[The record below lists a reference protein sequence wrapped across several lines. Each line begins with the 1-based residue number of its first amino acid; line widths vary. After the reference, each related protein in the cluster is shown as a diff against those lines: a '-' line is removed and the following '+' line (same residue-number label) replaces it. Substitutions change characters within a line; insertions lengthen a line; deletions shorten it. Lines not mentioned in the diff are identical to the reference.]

1 VYPCAR
7 GAGIA
12 RLVPLKLKAVNYF
25 NIVRL
30 EPQGFTKAGIPG
42 FPHLEPSQVVLLEAL
57 EAVQG
62 GNITDLSAR
71 GGAVALDL
79 VSRGAKVV
87 VSDPS
92 AAALSC
98 LRQTGLPLGIFDNA
112 DAVLAILNG
121 ERGNARV
128 AHTISEAWR
137 CTKLGGVAYL
147 AGDKDKGF
155 ERYFKEAK
163 KLFGGGEIV
172 ARAKGFRAARLEK
185 TNPQIPP
192 PLEPLSFVVQ
202 ARGQDLKCVAY
213 AGTFASGKLDAAS
226 QLLLLHLPNGNGR
239 MVLDIG
245 AGYGVLAGFLAL
257 EGANVTLLEDDAL
270 SVESAK
276 ATLLENGLSGRV
288 LHSDVDDALE
298 PDAKFDLLVMNPPF
312 HVGRD
317 LRLDVAEEFIRA
329 ANRHASKNAEV
340 WLVANHFLPYE
351 KPLSQLGQVQVVA
364 REHGFKVF
372 KVSR

>member
-1 VYPCAR
+1 L
-7 GAGIA
+7 G
-12 RLVPLKLKAVNYF
+12 VNYF
-25 NIVRL
+25 DVLKL
-30 EPQGFTKAGIPG
+30 EPHGYTKAGIPG
-42 FPHLEPSQVVLLEAL
+42 FPHLEPSQIVLLEAL
-57 EAVQG
+57 ERAQS

-71 GGAVALDL
+71 GGAVALEL
-79 VSRGAKVV
+79 ASRGAKVV

-112 DAVLAILNG
+112 DVVLAILNG

-128 AHTISEAWR
+128 AQTIFEAWR

-163 KLFGGGEIV
+163 KLFGGGEII

-185 TNPQIPP
+185 TNPQTPP
-192 PLEPLSFVVQ
+192 PHQPLCFFVQ
-202 ARGQDLKCVAY
+202 AREHQLKCVAY

-226 QLLLLHLPNGNGR
+226 QLLLLHLPNGNER
-239 MVLDIG
+239 TVLDIG

-257 EGANVTLLEDDAL
+257 EGATVTLLEDDAL

-276 ATLLENGLSGRV
+276 ATLLENGFTGQV
-288 LHSDVDDALE
+288 LHSDVDASLE
-298 PDAKFDLLVMNPPF
+298 PDAKFDLIVMNPPF

-329 ANRHASKNAEV
+329 AGRHASKNAEV

-351 KPLSQLGQVQVVA
+351 KPLSKLGKVQVVA
-364 REHGFKVF
+364 REHGFKVL
-372 KVSR
+372 KVSVT

>member
-1 VYPCAR
+1 V
-7 GAGIA
+7 
-12 RLVPLKLKAVNYF
+12 KHNYF
-25 NIVRL
+25 DILQL
-30 EPQGFTKAGIPG
+30 EPHGYTKAGLPG
-42 FPHLEPSQVVLLEAL
+42 FPYLEKSQIVLLEAL
-57 EAVQG
+57 ASVQG
-62 GNITDLSAR
+62 GTITDLSAR
-71 GGAVALDL
+71 GGAVALEL
-79 VSRGAKVV
+79 AARGAKVV

-112 DAVLAILNG
+112 DVVLAILNG

-128 AHTISEAWR
+128 AHTMLEAWR
-137 CTKLGGVAYL
+137 CTKLGGMAYL

-172 ARAKGFRAARLEK
+172 AREKGFRAARLEK
-185 TNPQIPP
+185 SNPVSPP
-192 PLEPLSFVVQ
+192 PLEPQRFVVA
-202 ARGQDLKCVAY
+202 ARGQELACIAY

-226 QLLLLHLPNGNGR
+226 QLLLAHLPNGAGR
-239 MVLDIG
+239 KVLDIG

-257 EGANVTLLEDDAL
+257 EGADVTLLEDDSL

-276 ATLLENGLSGRV
+276 ATLLENGLAGRV
-288 LHSDVDDALE
+288 LHSDVDSSLE
-298 PDAKFDLLVMNPPF
+298 ASEKFDLIVMNPPF

-329 ANRHASKNAEV
+329 AKRHAAKNAQI

-351 KPLSQLGQVQVVA
+351 APLSELGRVEVA
-364 REHGFKVF
+364 ARGHGFKVLR
-372 KVSR
+372 VG